1 MSDLT
6 PRQLQIL
13 RLITEGHTT
22 GRIAKDL
29 LISHATVKSTMG
41 DLFERLGA
49 HRAAQAVHVAYQR
62 GILLAEPAD
71 ADAVALVRLAERMG
85 YRIALVP
92 LEDA

>member
-1 MSDLT
+1 MSDLS
-6 PRQLQIL
+6 PRQLQVL
-13 RLITEGHTT
+13 RLVADGHTT
-22 GRIAKDL
+22 ERIAQEL
-29 LISHATVKSTMG
+29 LIGFATVKTTIAY
-41 DLFERLGA
+41 LFRKLDV
-49 HRAAQAVHVAYQR
+49 HTSAQAVHVAYQR

>member
-1 MSDLT
+1 MS
-6 PRQLQIL
+6 QLQPRPREALTLAADGLTVDEIA
-13 RLITEGHTT
+13 TT
-22 GRIAKDL
+22 M
-29 LISHATVKSTMG
+29 LISEHTAKYYLGEARGALDALNTTHAVA
-41 DLFERLGA
+41 L
-49 HRAAQAVHVAYQR
+49 AYQR